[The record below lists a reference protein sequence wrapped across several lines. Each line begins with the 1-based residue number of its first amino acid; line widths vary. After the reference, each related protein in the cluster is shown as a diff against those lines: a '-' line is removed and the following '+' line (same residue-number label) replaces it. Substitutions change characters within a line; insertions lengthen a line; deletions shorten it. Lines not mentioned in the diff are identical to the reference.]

1 MAKQQRILSCLLF
14 SSLLCSA
21 LVTSDE
27 ATRPTPVTIMKSVRG
42 WTQRGSDGVK
52 IEPSTDYAPATSN
65 HPMRTPVVHM
75 EVRSPSAEACA
86 VTAAPILNLY
96 RRQVNDQAVT
106 IVFLSSALA
115 SAHGNAVSLSQ
126 SLASSISQLQ
136 LSIDFL
142 SSSASS
148 AIRSLQASASRAIQA
163 VEASASD
170 GVEAAEESAASRV
183 SEVLSSATFIT
194 ATGTG
199 ISSNRTAYQVSERD
213 IMEDCHLLTE
223 TGSNPCNKP
232 RAFGPSGGGSRCCGS
247 FRCWICA
254 HFRPGILR
262 VRSPPQGKATRRGG
276 ATGAEAQRGRG
287 GRQRG
292 TGPGDRELHC
302 ERISQSN

>member
-1 MAKQQRILSCLLF
+1 MAKQQRILSCFLF

-27 ATRPTPVTIMKSVRG
+27 VTRQTPVTILKSVRG
-42 WTQRGSDGVK
+42 WTQRGPDGVK
-52 IEPSTDYAPATSN
+52 IEPSTDGAPVTSN
-65 HPMRTPVVHM
+65 HPIRTPVAHV
-75 EVRSPSAEACA
+75 EARSPSAEACE
-86 VTAAPILNLY
+86 VTAAPILNHY

-170 GVEAAEESAASRV
+170 VVDAAEESAASRV
-183 SEVLSSATFIT
+183 SEVLSSAVIIT

-199 ISSNRTAYQVSERD
+199 IPSNRTAYQVSERD
-213 IMEDCHLLTE
+213 ITNGCHLLTE
-223 TGSNPCNKP
+223 AGSNPCNKP
-232 RAFGPSGGGSRCCGS
+232 RAFCPSGRGCWRRGS
-247 FRCWICA
+247 FCCRIGA
-254 HFRPGILR
+254 HLGSWILR
-262 VRSPPQGKATRRGG
+262 VCSSSQGKATRRGG
-276 ATGAEAQRGRG
+276 ATRAKAYRGRG
-287 GRQRG
+287 GR
-292 TGPGDRELHC
+292 
-302 ERISQSN
+302 